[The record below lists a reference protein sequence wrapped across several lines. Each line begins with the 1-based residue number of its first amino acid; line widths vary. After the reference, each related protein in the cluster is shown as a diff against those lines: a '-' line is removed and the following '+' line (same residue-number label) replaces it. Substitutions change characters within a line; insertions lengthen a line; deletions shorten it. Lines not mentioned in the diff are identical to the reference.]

1 MKGPAFSH
9 GGRAASKRFRRP
21 GARPMRRLDVL
32 RFPALA
38 SFRMPRHP
46 FVPALFGFLAAASL
60 PHAAPP
66 AYDFFA
72 CAIVNRNYTIG
83 NRLATANGVYQRTE
97 SGDWVHHGA
106 SDPTI
111 TAVAF
116 DPRDR
121 RVVYTSAL
129 NGLWRSLDGGRQ
141 WRIANDW
148 DMTEARDV
156 VVDPGAPDHVYLALP
171 DGIAVSTD
179 RGQTVVRREAGLPP
193 RGRYTQVLHVDRT
206 RAGRVFAGGETG
218 IYLTEDGARS
228 WRRVFATR
236 DTVYDVQQSPHAPG
250 HWLAATHRA
259 GLQQSSDG
267 GLTWTPVAA
276 APAAHPLYNVTF
288 DVTQPQRLAL
298 GGWSVG
304 VHTSEDGGRTW
315 TPRNAGLPPGHPVW
329 RVGIDPAGRLY
340 ASVHGE
346 TLFVSADFGR
356 TWQPDTLAGSQVN
369 KFVLVPRRTP

>member
-1 MKGPAFSH
+1 MS
-9 GGRAASKRFRRP
+9 
-21 GARPMRRLDVL
+21 
-32 RFPALA
+32 
-38 SFRMPRHP
+38 RHP
-46 FVPALFGFLAAASL
+46 FVPALALAVVFAAA
-60 PHAAPP
+60 AAAAQP
-66 AYDFFA
+66 AWDFYA

-83 NRLATANGVYQRTE
+83 NRVATANGVYQRLDDGTWAHR
-97 SGDWVHHGA
+97 GY

-116 DPRDR
+116 DPRDP

-129 NGLWRSLDGGRQ
+129 NGLWRSLDGGRH

-156 VVDPGAPDHVYLALP
+156 VVDPNAPDHVYLALP

-179 RGQTVVRREAGLPP
+179 RGQTIVRREAGLPL
-193 RGRYTQVLHVDRT
+193 RGKYTQVLQVDRT
-206 RAGRVFAGGETG
+206 RAGRVLAGCEAG
-218 IYLTEDGARS
+218 IFLTEDGARR
-228 WRRVFATR
+228 WRRVFAAR
-236 DTVYDVQQSPHAPG
+236 DTVYDVQQSPHDPR

-259 GLQQSSDG
+259 GLVQSHDA
-267 GLTWTPVAA
+267 GLTWAAAAA

-288 DVTQPQRLAL
+288 DLTQPERIAL

-304 VHTSEDGGRTW
+304 VFTSEDGGRTW
-315 TPRNAGLPPGHPVW
+315 VARNAGLPAPPTVW
-329 RVGIDPAGRLY
+329 RVGVDPAGRLY

-356 TWQPDTLAGSQVN
+356 TWQPDTLAGAQVN
-369 KFVLVPRRTP
+369 KFVLVPRRGP